1 MKSLYSRF
9 VFMTVGIMLLSS
21 IIGFLLTNVYYQ
33 VKLKPYNSE
42 KILKYAEEVKSLYE
56 KQSEENQEAYL
67 QSIAKLGYEIYIVDD
82 QKNGKRIGNAF
93 RKTTISDD
101 TIRKVLNGETFNGV
115 STYPTRLF
123 ITGFFDNELINSVGV
138 PLKHGDKQYAL
149 FIRPDIQNQFGEMR
163 IFLAVLLGFIVLLSI
178 IFIAIAAGYIVRPIR
193 KFTNATQKIAS
204 GEYEIELDVKRKDEI
219 GTLLSI
225 AGALLS
231 PSKGDIYIREQNIT
245 KLSEKEMTDIRLK
258 KIGFIFQFANLVP
271 YLNVKEQ
278 LLYIAKLKKENKQ
291 ESEKRADHLLAAF
304 GLGERKNHYPNQL
317 SGGEKQRVAIARAF
331 MNNPDL
337 ILADEPTASLDSKR
351 AREVVEMM
359 KREVKESQK
368 AAIMI
373 THDERMLD
381 VCDRILTL
389 RDGQLI

>member
-1 MKSLYSRF
+1 MTSLLKLDKVSK
-9 VFMTVGIMLLSS
+9 
-21 IIGFLLTNVYYQ
+21 VYGEG
-33 VKLKPYNSE
+33 NT
-42 KILKYAEEVKSLYE
+42 EV
-56 KQSEENQEAYL
+56 
-67 QSIAKLGYEIYIVDD
+67 
-82 QKNGKRIGNAF
+82 
-93 RKTTISDD
+93 T
-101 TIRKVLNGETFNGV
+101 
-115 STYPTRLF
+115 
-123 ITGFFDNELINSVGV
+123 
-138 PLKHGDKQYAL
+138 AL
-149 FIRPDIQNQFGEMR
+149 HPM
-163 IFLAVLLGFIVLLSI
+163 S
-178 IFIAIAAGYIVRPIR
+178 
-193 KFTNATQKIAS
+193 
-204 GEYEIELDVKRKDEI
+204 LDVKAGEFI
-219 GTLLSI
+219 GIVGPSGSGKSTLLSI

>member
-1 MKSLYSRF
+1 MTSLLKLDKVSK
-9 VFMTVGIMLLSS
+9 
-21 IIGFLLTNVYYQ
+21 VYGEG
-33 VKLKPYNSE
+33 NT
-42 KILKYAEEVKSLYE
+42 EVTALHP
-56 KQSEENQEAYL
+56 
-67 QSIAKLGYEIYIVDD
+67 
-82 QKNGKRIGNAF
+82 
-93 RKTTISDD
+93 IS
-101 TIRKVLNGETFNGV
+101 
-115 STYPTRLF
+115 
-123 ITGFFDNELINSVGV
+123 
-138 PLKHGDKQYAL
+138 
-149 FIRPDIQNQFGEMR
+149 
-163 IFLAVLLGFIVLLSI
+163 
-178 IFIAIAAGYIVRPIR
+178 
-193 KFTNATQKIAS
+193 
-204 GEYEIELDVKRKDEI
+204 LDVKAGEFI
-219 GTLLSI
+219 GIVGPSGSGKSTLLSI

-245 KLSEKEMTDIRLK
+245 QLSEKEMTDIRLK

-278 LLYIAKLKKENKQ
+278 LLYIAKLKKESKQ

-389 RDGQLI
+389 QDGQLI

>member
-1 MKSLYSRF
+1 MTSLLKVDKVSK
-9 VFMTVGIMLLSS
+9 
-21 IIGFLLTNVYYQ
+21 VYGEG
-33 VKLKPYNSE
+33 NT
-42 KILKYAEEVKSLYE
+42 EVTALHP
-56 KQSEENQEAYL
+56 
-67 QSIAKLGYEIYIVDD
+67 
-82 QKNGKRIGNAF
+82 
-93 RKTTISDD
+93 IS
-101 TIRKVLNGETFNGV
+101 
-115 STYPTRLF
+115 
-123 ITGFFDNELINSVGV
+123 
-138 PLKHGDKQYAL
+138 
-149 FIRPDIQNQFGEMR
+149 
-163 IFLAVLLGFIVLLSI
+163 
-178 IFIAIAAGYIVRPIR
+178 
-193 KFTNATQKIAS
+193 
-204 GEYEIELDVKRKDEI
+204 LDVKAGEFI
-219 GTLLSI
+219 GIVGPSGSGKSTLLSI

-278 LLYIAKLKKENKQ
+278 LLYIAKLKKESKQ

>member
-1 MKSLYSRF
+1 MTSLLKLDKVSK
-9 VFMTVGIMLLSS
+9 
-21 IIGFLLTNVYYQ
+21 VYGEG
-33 VKLKPYNSE
+33 NT
-42 KILKYAEEVKSLYE
+42 EVTALHP
-56 KQSEENQEAYL
+56 
-67 QSIAKLGYEIYIVDD
+67 
-82 QKNGKRIGNAF
+82 
-93 RKTTISDD
+93 IS
-101 TIRKVLNGETFNGV
+101 
-115 STYPTRLF
+115 
-123 ITGFFDNELINSVGV
+123 
-138 PLKHGDKQYAL
+138 
-149 FIRPDIQNQFGEMR
+149 
-163 IFLAVLLGFIVLLSI
+163 
-178 IFIAIAAGYIVRPIR
+178 
-193 KFTNATQKIAS
+193 
-204 GEYEIELDVKRKDEI
+204 LDVKAGEFI
-219 GTLLSI
+219 GIVGPSGSGKSTLLSI

-278 LLYIAKLKKENKQ
+278 LLYIAKLKKESKQ

-359 KREVKESQK
+359 KREVKERQK

>member
-1 MKSLYSRF
+1 MTSLLKLDKVSK
-9 VFMTVGIMLLSS
+9 
-21 IIGFLLTNVYYQ
+21 VYGEG
-33 VKLKPYNSE
+33 NT
-42 KILKYAEEVKSLYE
+42 EV
-56 KQSEENQEAYL
+56 
-67 QSIAKLGYEIYIVDD
+67 
-82 QKNGKRIGNAF
+82 
-93 RKTTISDD
+93 T
-101 TIRKVLNGETFNGV
+101 
-115 STYPTRLF
+115 
-123 ITGFFDNELINSVGV
+123 
-138 PLKHGDKQYAL
+138 AL
-149 FIRPDIQNQFGEMR
+149 HPM
-163 IFLAVLLGFIVLLSI
+163 S
-178 IFIAIAAGYIVRPIR
+178 
-193 KFTNATQKIAS
+193 
-204 GEYEIELDVKRKDEI
+204 LDVKAGEFI
-219 GTLLSI
+219 GIVGPSGSGKSTLLSI

-278 LLYIAKLKKENKQ
+278 LLYIAKLKKESKQ
-291 ESEKRADHLLAAF
+291 ESGKRADHLLAAF

-389 RDGQLI
+389 RD

>member
-1 MKSLYSRF
+1 MTSLLKLDKVSK
-9 VFMTVGIMLLSS
+9 
-21 IIGFLLTNVYYQ
+21 VYGEG
-33 VKLKPYNSE
+33 NT
-42 KILKYAEEVKSLYE
+42 EV
-56 KQSEENQEAYL
+56 
-67 QSIAKLGYEIYIVDD
+67 
-82 QKNGKRIGNAF
+82 
-93 RKTTISDD
+93 T
-101 TIRKVLNGETFNGV
+101 
-115 STYPTRLF
+115 
-123 ITGFFDNELINSVGV
+123 
-138 PLKHGDKQYAL
+138 AL
-149 FIRPDIQNQFGEMR
+149 HPM
-163 IFLAVLLGFIVLLSI
+163 S
-178 IFIAIAAGYIVRPIR
+178 
-193 KFTNATQKIAS
+193 
-204 GEYEIELDVKRKDEI
+204 LDVKAGEFI
-219 GTLLSI
+219 GIVGPSGSGKSTLLSI

-245 KLSEKEMTDIRLK
+245 KLSQTEMTDIRLK

-304 GLGERKNHYPNQL
+304 GLGERKKHYPNQL

-389 RDGQLI
+389 RDGKLIQN

>member
-1 MKSLYSRF
+1 MTSLLKLDKVSK
-9 VFMTVGIMLLSS
+9 
-21 IIGFLLTNVYYQ
+21 VYG
-33 VKLKPYNSE
+33 
-42 KILKYAEEVKSLYE
+42 EVNTEVTALHP
-56 KQSEENQEAYL
+56 
-67 QSIAKLGYEIYIVDD
+67 
-82 QKNGKRIGNAF
+82 
-93 RKTTISDD
+93 IS
-101 TIRKVLNGETFNGV
+101 
-115 STYPTRLF
+115 
-123 ITGFFDNELINSVGV
+123 
-138 PLKHGDKQYAL
+138 
-149 FIRPDIQNQFGEMR
+149 
-163 IFLAVLLGFIVLLSI
+163 
-178 IFIAIAAGYIVRPIR
+178 
-193 KFTNATQKIAS
+193 
-204 GEYEIELDVKRKDEI
+204 LDVKAGEFI
-219 GTLLSI
+219 GIVGPSGSGKSTLLSI

-245 KLSEKEMTDIRLK
+245 QLSEKEMTDIRLK

-278 LLYIAKLKKENKQ
+278 LLYIAKLKKESKQ

-389 RDGQLI
+389 RDGQLV

>member
-1 MKSLYSRF
+1 MTSLLKLDKVSK
-9 VFMTVGIMLLSS
+9 
-21 IIGFLLTNVYYQ
+21 VYGEG
-33 VKLKPYNSE
+33 NT
-42 KILKYAEEVKSLYE
+42 EV
-56 KQSEENQEAYL
+56 
-67 QSIAKLGYEIYIVDD
+67 
-82 QKNGKRIGNAF
+82 
-93 RKTTISDD
+93 T
-101 TIRKVLNGETFNGV
+101 
-115 STYPTRLF
+115 
-123 ITGFFDNELINSVGV
+123 
-138 PLKHGDKQYAL
+138 AL
-149 FIRPDIQNQFGEMR
+149 HPM
-163 IFLAVLLGFIVLLSI
+163 S
-178 IFIAIAAGYIVRPIR
+178 
-193 KFTNATQKIAS
+193 
-204 GEYEIELDVKRKDEI
+204 LDVKAGEFI
-219 GTLLSI
+219 GIVGPSGSGKSTLLSI

-231 PSKGDIYIREQNIT
+231 PSKGDIYIREKNIT

-304 GLGERKNHYPNQL
+304 GLGERKKHYPNQL

>member
-1 MKSLYSRF
+1 MTSLLKLDKVSK
-9 VFMTVGIMLLSS
+9 
-21 IIGFLLTNVYYQ
+21 VYGEG
-33 VKLKPYNSE
+33 NT
-42 KILKYAEEVKSLYE
+42 EV
-56 KQSEENQEAYL
+56 
-67 QSIAKLGYEIYIVDD
+67 
-82 QKNGKRIGNAF
+82 
-93 RKTTISDD
+93 T
-101 TIRKVLNGETFNGV
+101 
-115 STYPTRLF
+115 
-123 ITGFFDNELINSVGV
+123 
-138 PLKHGDKQYAL
+138 AL
-149 FIRPDIQNQFGEMR
+149 HPM
-163 IFLAVLLGFIVLLSI
+163 S
-178 IFIAIAAGYIVRPIR
+178 
-193 KFTNATQKIAS
+193 
-204 GEYEIELDVKRKDEI
+204 LDVKAGEFI
-219 GTLLSI
+219 GIVGPSGSGKSTLLSI

-278 LLYIAKLKKENKQ
+278 LLYIAKLKKESKQ

-304 GLGERKNHYPNQL
+304 GLGERQNHYPNQL

>member
-1 MKSLYSRF
+1 MTSLLKLDKVSK
-9 VFMTVGIMLLSS
+9 
-21 IIGFLLTNVYYQ
+21 VYGEG
-33 VKLKPYNSE
+33 NT
-42 KILKYAEEVKSLYE
+42 EV
-56 KQSEENQEAYL
+56 
-67 QSIAKLGYEIYIVDD
+67 
-82 QKNGKRIGNAF
+82 
-93 RKTTISDD
+93 T
-101 TIRKVLNGETFNGV
+101 
-115 STYPTRLF
+115 
-123 ITGFFDNELINSVGV
+123 
-138 PLKHGDKQYAL
+138 AL
-149 FIRPDIQNQFGEMR
+149 HPM
-163 IFLAVLLGFIVLLSI
+163 S
-178 IFIAIAAGYIVRPIR
+178 
-193 KFTNATQKIAS
+193 
-204 GEYEIELDVKRKDEI
+204 LDVKAGEFI
-219 GTLLSI
+219 GIVGPSGSGKSTLLSI

-278 LLYIAKLKKENKQ
+278 LLYIAKLKKESKQ

-304 GLGERKNHYPNQL
+304 GLSERKNHYPNQL

-359 KREVKESQK
+359 KHEVKESQK

>member
-1 MKSLYSRF
+1 MTSLLKLDKVSK
-9 VFMTVGIMLLSS
+9 
-21 IIGFLLTNVYYQ
+21 VYGEG
-33 VKLKPYNSE
+33 NT
-42 KILKYAEEVKSLYE
+42 EVTALHP
-56 KQSEENQEAYL
+56 
-67 QSIAKLGYEIYIVDD
+67 
-82 QKNGKRIGNAF
+82 
-93 RKTTISDD
+93 IS
-101 TIRKVLNGETFNGV
+101 
-115 STYPTRLF
+115 
-123 ITGFFDNELINSVGV
+123 
-138 PLKHGDKQYAL
+138 
-149 FIRPDIQNQFGEMR
+149 
-163 IFLAVLLGFIVLLSI
+163 
-178 IFIAIAAGYIVRPIR
+178 
-193 KFTNATQKIAS
+193 
-204 GEYEIELDVKRKDEI
+204 LDVKAGEFI
-219 GTLLSI
+219 GIVGPSGSGKSTLLSI

-278 LLYIAKLKKENKQ
+278 LLYIAKLKKESKQ

-373 THDERMLD
+373 THDKRMLD

>member
-1 MKSLYSRF
+1 MTSLLKLDKVSK
-9 VFMTVGIMLLSS
+9 
-21 IIGFLLTNVYYQ
+21 VYGEG
-33 VKLKPYNSE
+33 NT
-42 KILKYAEEVKSLYE
+42 EV
-56 KQSEENQEAYL
+56 
-67 QSIAKLGYEIYIVDD
+67 
-82 QKNGKRIGNAF
+82 
-93 RKTTISDD
+93 T
-101 TIRKVLNGETFNGV
+101 
-115 STYPTRLF
+115 
-123 ITGFFDNELINSVGV
+123 
-138 PLKHGDKQYAL
+138 AL
-149 FIRPDIQNQFGEMR
+149 HPM
-163 IFLAVLLGFIVLLSI
+163 S
-178 IFIAIAAGYIVRPIR
+178 
-193 KFTNATQKIAS
+193 
-204 GEYEIELDVKRKDEI
+204 LDVKAGEFI
-219 GTLLSI
+219 GIVGPSGSGKSTLLSI

-278 LLYIAKLKKENKQ
+278 LLYIANLKKESKQ

>member
-1 MKSLYSRF
+1 MTSLLKLDKVSK
-9 VFMTVGIMLLSS
+9 
-21 IIGFLLTNVYYQ
+21 VYGEG
-33 VKLKPYNSE
+33 NT
-42 KILKYAEEVKSLYE
+42 EVTALHP
-56 KQSEENQEAYL
+56 
-67 QSIAKLGYEIYIVDD
+67 
-82 QKNGKRIGNAF
+82 
-93 RKTTISDD
+93 IS
-101 TIRKVLNGETFNGV
+101 
-115 STYPTRLF
+115 
-123 ITGFFDNELINSVGV
+123 
-138 PLKHGDKQYAL
+138 
-149 FIRPDIQNQFGEMR
+149 
-163 IFLAVLLGFIVLLSI
+163 
-178 IFIAIAAGYIVRPIR
+178 
-193 KFTNATQKIAS
+193 
-204 GEYEIELDVKRKDEI
+204 LDVKAGEFI
-219 GTLLSI
+219 GIVGPSGSGKSTLLSI

-245 KLSEKEMTDIRLK
+245 QLSEKEMTDIRLK

-278 LLYIAKLKKENKQ
+278 LLYIANLKKESKQ

-381 VCDRILTL
+381 VCDRILML

>member
-1 MKSLYSRF
+1 MTSLLKLDKVSK
-9 VFMTVGIMLLSS
+9 
-21 IIGFLLTNVYYQ
+21 VYGEG
-33 VKLKPYNSE
+33 NT
-42 KILKYAEEVKSLYE
+42 EVTALHP
-56 KQSEENQEAYL
+56 
-67 QSIAKLGYEIYIVDD
+67 
-82 QKNGKRIGNAF
+82 
-93 RKTTISDD
+93 IS
-101 TIRKVLNGETFNGV
+101 
-115 STYPTRLF
+115 
-123 ITGFFDNELINSVGV
+123 
-138 PLKHGDKQYAL
+138 
-149 FIRPDIQNQFGEMR
+149 
-163 IFLAVLLGFIVLLSI
+163 
-178 IFIAIAAGYIVRPIR
+178 
-193 KFTNATQKIAS
+193 
-204 GEYEIELDVKRKDEI
+204 LDVKAGEFI
-219 GTLLSI
+219 GIVGPSGSGKSTLLSI

-271 YLNVKEQ
+271 FLNVKEQ

>member
-1 MKSLYSRF
+1 MTSLLKLDKVSK
-9 VFMTVGIMLLSS
+9 
-21 IIGFLLTNVYYQ
+21 VYGEG
-33 VKLKPYNSE
+33 NT
-42 KILKYAEEVKSLYE
+42 EVTALHP
-56 KQSEENQEAYL
+56 
-67 QSIAKLGYEIYIVDD
+67 
-82 QKNGKRIGNAF
+82 
-93 RKTTISDD
+93 IS
-101 TIRKVLNGETFNGV
+101 
-115 STYPTRLF
+115 
-123 ITGFFDNELINSVGV
+123 
-138 PLKHGDKQYAL
+138 
-149 FIRPDIQNQFGEMR
+149 
-163 IFLAVLLGFIVLLSI
+163 
-178 IFIAIAAGYIVRPIR
+178 
-193 KFTNATQKIAS
+193 
-204 GEYEIELDVKRKDEI
+204 LDVKAGEFI
-219 GTLLSI
+219 GIVGPSGSGKSTLLSI

-245 KLSEKEMTDIRLK
+245 QLSEKEMTDIRLK

-278 LLYIAKLKKENKQ
+278 LLYIAKLKKESKQ

-381 VCDRILTL
+381 VCERILTL

>member
-1 MKSLYSRF
+1 MTSLLKLDKVSK
-9 VFMTVGIMLLSS
+9 
-21 IIGFLLTNVYYQ
+21 VYGEG
-33 VKLKPYNSE
+33 NT
-42 KILKYAEEVKSLYE
+42 EVTALHP
-56 KQSEENQEAYL
+56 
-67 QSIAKLGYEIYIVDD
+67 
-82 QKNGKRIGNAF
+82 
-93 RKTTISDD
+93 IS
-101 TIRKVLNGETFNGV
+101 
-115 STYPTRLF
+115 
-123 ITGFFDNELINSVGV
+123 
-138 PLKHGDKQYAL
+138 
-149 FIRPDIQNQFGEMR
+149 
-163 IFLAVLLGFIVLLSI
+163 
-178 IFIAIAAGYIVRPIR
+178 
-193 KFTNATQKIAS
+193 
-204 GEYEIELDVKRKDEI
+204 LDVKVGEFI
-219 GTLLSI
+219 GIVGPSGSGKSTLLSI

-245 KLSEKEMTDIRLK
+245 QLSEKEMTDIRLK

-278 LLYIAKLKKENKQ
+278 LLYIAKLKKESKQ
-291 ESEKRADHLLAAF
+291 ESGKRADHLLAAF

>member
-1 MKSLYSRF
+1 MTSLLKLDKVSK
-9 VFMTVGIMLLSS
+9 
-21 IIGFLLTNVYYQ
+21 VYGEG
-33 VKLKPYNSE
+33 NT
-42 KILKYAEEVKSLYE
+42 EVTALHP
-56 KQSEENQEAYL
+56 
-67 QSIAKLGYEIYIVDD
+67 
-82 QKNGKRIGNAF
+82 
-93 RKTTISDD
+93 IS
-101 TIRKVLNGETFNGV
+101 
-115 STYPTRLF
+115 
-123 ITGFFDNELINSVGV
+123 
-138 PLKHGDKQYAL
+138 
-149 FIRPDIQNQFGEMR
+149 
-163 IFLAVLLGFIVLLSI
+163 
-178 IFIAIAAGYIVRPIR
+178 
-193 KFTNATQKIAS
+193 
-204 GEYEIELDVKRKDEI
+204 LDVKAGEFI
-219 GTLLSI
+219 GIVGPSGSGKSTLLSI

-245 KLSEKEMTDIRLK
+245 QLSEKEMTDIRLK

-291 ESEKRADHLLAAF
+291 DSEKRADHLLAAF

-389 RDGQLI
+389 RDGKLI

>member
-1 MKSLYSRF
+1 MTSLLKLDKVSK
-9 VFMTVGIMLLSS
+9 
-21 IIGFLLTNVYYQ
+21 VYGEG
-33 VKLKPYNSE
+33 NT
-42 KILKYAEEVKSLYE
+42 EVTALHP
-56 KQSEENQEAYL
+56 
-67 QSIAKLGYEIYIVDD
+67 
-82 QKNGKRIGNAF
+82 
-93 RKTTISDD
+93 IS
-101 TIRKVLNGETFNGV
+101 
-115 STYPTRLF
+115 
-123 ITGFFDNELINSVGV
+123 
-138 PLKHGDKQYAL
+138 
-149 FIRPDIQNQFGEMR
+149 
-163 IFLAVLLGFIVLLSI
+163 
-178 IFIAIAAGYIVRPIR
+178 
-193 KFTNATQKIAS
+193 
-204 GEYEIELDVKRKDEI
+204 LDVKAGEFI
-219 GTLLSI
+219 GIVGPSGSGKSTLLSI

>member
-1 MKSLYSRF
+1 MTSLLKLDKVSK
-9 VFMTVGIMLLSS
+9 
-21 IIGFLLTNVYYQ
+21 VYGEG
-33 VKLKPYNSE
+33 NT
-42 KILKYAEEVKSLYE
+42 EVTALHP
-56 KQSEENQEAYL
+56 
-67 QSIAKLGYEIYIVDD
+67 
-82 QKNGKRIGNAF
+82 
-93 RKTTISDD
+93 IS
-101 TIRKVLNGETFNGV
+101 
-115 STYPTRLF
+115 
-123 ITGFFDNELINSVGV
+123 
-138 PLKHGDKQYAL
+138 
-149 FIRPDIQNQFGEMR
+149 
-163 IFLAVLLGFIVLLSI
+163 
-178 IFIAIAAGYIVRPIR
+178 
-193 KFTNATQKIAS
+193 
-204 GEYEIELDVKRKDEI
+204 LDVKAGEFI
-219 GTLLSI
+219 GIVGPSGSGKSTLLSI

-278 LLYIAKLKKENKQ
+278 LLYIAKLKKENKR

-389 RDGQLI
+389 RDGKLI

>member
-1 MKSLYSRF
+1 MTSLLKLDKVSK
-9 VFMTVGIMLLSS
+9 
-21 IIGFLLTNVYYQ
+21 VYGEG
-33 VKLKPYNSE
+33 NT
-42 KILKYAEEVKSLYE
+42 EVTALHP
-56 KQSEENQEAYL
+56 
-67 QSIAKLGYEIYIVDD
+67 
-82 QKNGKRIGNAF
+82 
-93 RKTTISDD
+93 IS
-101 TIRKVLNGETFNGV
+101 
-115 STYPTRLF
+115 
-123 ITGFFDNELINSVGV
+123 
-138 PLKHGDKQYAL
+138 
-149 FIRPDIQNQFGEMR
+149 
-163 IFLAVLLGFIVLLSI
+163 
-178 IFIAIAAGYIVRPIR
+178 
-193 KFTNATQKIAS
+193 
-204 GEYEIELDVKRKDEI
+204 LDVKAGEFI
-219 GTLLSI
+219 GIVGPSGSGKSTLLSI

-245 KLSEKEMTDIRLK
+245 QLSEKEMTDIRLK

-278 LLYIAKLKKENKQ
+278 LLYIAKLKKESKQ

-381 VCDRILTL
+381 VCDRILPL

>member
-1 MKSLYSRF
+1 MTSLLKLDKVSK
-9 VFMTVGIMLLSS
+9 
-21 IIGFLLTNVYYQ
+21 VYGEG
-33 VKLKPYNSE
+33 NT
-42 KILKYAEEVKSLYE
+42 EV
-56 KQSEENQEAYL
+56 
-67 QSIAKLGYEIYIVDD
+67 
-82 QKNGKRIGNAF
+82 
-93 RKTTISDD
+93 T
-101 TIRKVLNGETFNGV
+101 
-115 STYPTRLF
+115 
-123 ITGFFDNELINSVGV
+123 
-138 PLKHGDKQYAL
+138 AL
-149 FIRPDIQNQFGEMR
+149 HPM
-163 IFLAVLLGFIVLLSI
+163 S
-178 IFIAIAAGYIVRPIR
+178 
-193 KFTNATQKIAS
+193 
-204 GEYEIELDVKRKDEI
+204 LDVKAGEFI
-219 GTLLSI
+219 GIVGPSGSGKSTLLSI

-304 GLGERKNHYPNQL
+304 GLGERKTHYPNQL
-317 SGGEKQRVAIARAF
+317 SGGEKQRVAITRAF

-389 RDGQLI
+389 RDGKLI

>member
-1 MKSLYSRF
+1 MTSLLKLDKVSK
-9 VFMTVGIMLLSS
+9 
-21 IIGFLLTNVYYQ
+21 VYGEG
-33 VKLKPYNSE
+33 NT
-42 KILKYAEEVKSLYE
+42 EV
-56 KQSEENQEAYL
+56 
-67 QSIAKLGYEIYIVDD
+67 
-82 QKNGKRIGNAF
+82 
-93 RKTTISDD
+93 T
-101 TIRKVLNGETFNGV
+101 
-115 STYPTRLF
+115 
-123 ITGFFDNELINSVGV
+123 
-138 PLKHGDKQYAL
+138 AL
-149 FIRPDIQNQFGEMR
+149 HPM
-163 IFLAVLLGFIVLLSI
+163 S
-178 IFIAIAAGYIVRPIR
+178 
-193 KFTNATQKIAS
+193 
-204 GEYEIELDVKRKDEI
+204 LDVKAGEFI
-219 GTLLSI
+219 GIVGPSGSGKSTLLSI

-278 LLYIAKLKKENKQ
+278 LLYIAKLKKDSKQ
-291 ESEKRADHLLAAF
+291 ESEKRVDHLLAAF
-304 GLGERKNHYPNQL
+304 GLSERKTHYPNQL
-317 SGGEKQRVAIARAF
+317 SGGEKQRVAITRAF